1 MKKMRLDRLQHDF
14 ILFSCNLAPHFCH
27 RKITQSALLGMTE
40 AEGQGCMF
48 STNSLTLVI
57 CFVYVVIVLVSS
69 NFAVLGGVLCGAVQF
84 IG

>member
-1 MKKMRLDRLQHDF
+1 
-14 ILFSCNLAPHFCH
+14 
-27 RKITQSALLGMTE
+27 MTE